1 VSEISIDEREAI
13 PETLRKREQWVCWRE
28 EERDGK
34 PTKIPVTPATGGF
47 ASSTDP
53 ETWTGFERA
62 LDYTETEHADGIGF
76 VFTDDD
82 PIVGVDLDDCR
93 DLETDDVDDAALDII
108 ERLDSYTEVS
118 PSGTG
123 YHVLITGALPEGRN
137 RRGSVELYDTARFF
151 TVTGDHVERTP
162 TRVARRQDS
171 LTAIHR
177 EYVQDT
183 ERDTAPESEQR
194 GDADDRSPTTDA
206 ADVDVDLEDED
217 LLEKARN
224 ASNGEKFERL
234 WNGNTV
240 GYDSQ
245 SEADIALCC
254 LLAFWTGG
262 DRIQME
268 RLFRQSGLMRE
279 KWDEV
284 HYADGSTYGEKTIE
298 RAIATTSEFYDP
310 DAGGDTE
317 DPHGTP
323 DRVATGGTPAETDR
337 SRAYLAEKN
346 RLLSKRVDELEAT
359 LEQKTERIET
369 LETEIERLTDEFA
382 ARDQE
387 TAQSHEEDS
396 GTAIETGDDSD
407 PSSILHRF
415 FGGRSEQWR
424 RFTAIRKTLPR
435 AF

>member
-1 VSEISIDEREAI
+1 MNDPIVNEPEAI
-13 PETLRKREQWVCWRE
+13 PERLRERDQWVCWRE
-28 EERDGK
+28 EDRDGN
-34 PTKIPVTPATGGF
+34 PTKIPVTPGAGGF
-47 ASSTDP
+47 ASATES
-53 ETWTGFERA
+53 ETWAGFEAA

-76 VFTDDD
+76 VFTDND

-93 DLETDDVDDAALDII
+93 DPETGDVDDAALDII
-108 ERLDSYTEVS
+108 ARLDSYTEVS

-123 YHVLITGALPEGRN
+123 YHVLIRGELPEGRN
-137 RRGSVELYDTARFF
+137 RRGGVELYDTARFF
-151 TVTGDHVERTP
+151 TVTSDHVEETP
-162 TRVARRQDS
+162 TRVARRQDA

-183 ERDTAPESEQR
+183 ERDMASESKQYE
-194 GDADDRSPTTDA
+194 GADDESPTTGA
-206 ADVDVDLEDED
+206 AGVDIDLDDKD
-217 LLEKARN
+217 LLKKARN

-245 SEADIALCC
+245 SEADMALCC

-262 DRIQME
+262 DRTQMDQ
-268 RLFRQSGLMRE
+268 LFRQSGLHRE

-310 DAGGDTE
+310 DAGDDAA
-317 DPHGTP
+317 DPHGSPDGVTAGKTP
-323 DRVATGGTPAETDR
+323 DDANR

-346 RLLSKRVDELEAT
+346 RLLSERVDELEAT
-359 LEQKTERIET
+359 LEQKTERIEA
-369 LETEIERLTDEFA
+369 LEAEIERLTDELT
-382 ARDQE
+382 ARDRE

-396 GTAIETGDDSD
+396 GTARETDDDSES
-407 PSSILHRF
+407 PSMLSRF
-415 FGGRSEQWR
+415 FGGQSE
-424 RFTAIRKTLPR
+424 
-435 AF
+435 

>member
-1 VSEISIDEREAI
+1 MSEPIVDELETI
-13 PETLRKREQWVCWRE
+13 PETLHERDQWVCWRE

-34 PTKIPVTPATGGF
+34 PTKIPVTPGAGGF
-47 ASSTDP
+47 ASSTES
-53 ETWTGFERA
+53 ETWASFEAA
-62 LDYTETEHADGIGF
+62 LEYTETEHADGVGF

-93 DLETDDVDDAALDII
+93 DPETGDVDDAALDII
-108 ERLDSYTEVS
+108 KRLDSYTEVS

-123 YHVLITGALPEGRN
+123 YHVLIRGELPEGRN

-162 TRVARRQDS
+162 TRVARRQDA
-171 LTAIHR
+171 LVAIHR

-183 ERDTAPESEQR
+183 ERDTASESEHH
-194 GDADDRSPTTDA
+194 GGADDESPTTDA
-206 ADVDVDLEDED
+206 ADVDVELEDED

-245 SEADIALCC
+245 SEADMALCC

-262 DRIQME
+262 DRTQMDH
-268 RLFRQSGLMRE
+268 LFRQSGLLRE

-310 DAGGDTE
+310 DAGDDTA
-317 DPHGTP
+317 DDTP
-323 DRVATGGTPAETDR
+323 GGSSPDVGAADSER

-346 RLLSKRVDELEAT
+346 RLLSERVDELEAT
-359 LEQKTERIET
+359 LTEKTERIDA
-369 LETEIERLTDEFA
+369 LEAEIERLTDELA
-382 ARDQE
+382 TRGREEESQGE
-387 TAQSHEEDS
+387 HVSTANENGAESE
-396 GTAIETGDDSD
+396 
-407 PSSILHRF
+407 SSSMLSRL
-415 FGGRSEQWR
+415 FGGRFE
-424 RFTAIRKTLPR
+424 
-435 AF
+435 

>member
-1 VSEISIDEREAI
+1 VGVLARRGAGRQADE
-13 PETLRKREQWVCWRE
+13 
-28 EERDGK
+28 DSGD
-34 PTKIPVTPATGGF
+34 TGGWGF
-47 ASSTDP
+47 ASSTES
-53 ETWTGFERA
+53 ETWASFEAA
-62 LDYTETEHADGIGF
+62 LEYTETAHADGVGF

-93 DLETDDVDDAALDII
+93 DPETGDVDDAALDII

-118 PSGTG
+118 PTGTG
-123 YHVLITGALPEGRN
+123 YHVLIRGELPEGRN

-162 TRVARRQDS
+162 TRVARRQDA
-171 LTAIHR
+171 LVAIHR

-183 ERDTAPESEQR
+183 DRDTAAESEQQS
-194 GDADDRSPTTDA
+194 GADDESPTTGA

-240 GYDSQ
+240 GYESQ
-245 SEADIALCC
+245 SEADMALCC

-262 DRIQME
+262 DRTQMDH
-268 RLFRQSGLMRE
+268 LFRQSGLLRE

-310 DAGGDTE
+310 DAGDDTA
-317 DPHGTP
+317 D
-323 DRVATGGTPAETDR
+323 DTPADR
-337 SRAYLAEKN
+337 LQTSA
-346 RLLSKRVDELEAT
+346 LLTRNGVA
-359 LEQKTERIET
+359 RI
-369 LETEIERLTDEFA
+369 
-382 ARDQE
+382 
-387 TAQSHEEDS
+387 
-396 GTAIETGDDSD
+396 
-407 PSSILHRF
+407 
-415 FGGRSEQWR
+415 
-424 RFTAIRKTLPR
+424 
-435 AF
+435 

>member
-1 VSEISIDEREAI
+1 MESEPPLAVSDC
-13 PETLRKREQWVCWRE
+13 PETLREREQWVCWRE

-34 PTKIPVTPATGGF
+34 LTKIPVTPGSGEF

-53 ETWTGFERA
+53 ETWGNFETA
-62 LDYTETEHADGIGF
+62 LEYTETEHADGVGF

-93 DLETDDVDDAALDII
+93 DPETDDVDDTARDII
-108 ERLDSYTEVS
+108 KRLDSYTEVS

-123 YHVLITGALPEGRN
+123 YHVLIKGDLPDGRN

-151 TVTGDHVERTP
+151 TVTGDHVKRTP
-162 TRVARRQDS
+162 TRVARRQDA
-171 LTAIHR
+171 LVAIHR

-183 ERDTAPESEQR
+183 ERDTRSDSKYREAADEQ
-194 GDADDRSPTTDA
+194 SPTTDT
-206 ADVDVDLEDED
+206 ADIDVDLEDEA

-245 SEADIALCC
+245 SESDMALCC

-262 DRIQME
+262 DRTRME
-268 RLFRQSGLMRE
+268 QLFRQSGLHRE
-279 KWDEV
+279 KWDDI

-298 RAIATTSEFYDP
+298 RAIANTSEFYDP
-310 DAGGDTE
+310 DAGDEST
-317 DPHGTP
+317 HASTS
-323 DRVATGGTPAETDR
+323 TGGPSAVPSRDDSER

-346 RLLSKRVDELEAT
+346 RLLTERVDELEAT
-359 LEQKTERIET
+359 LERKTERIET
-369 LETEIERLTDEFA
+369 LEADVERLTDALA
-382 ARDQE
+382 ARDREPERTQDEQTVTASDDENGSE
-387 TAQSHEEDS
+387 T
-396 GTAIETGDDSD
+396 
-407 PSSILHRF
+407 PSV
-415 FGGRSEQWR
+415 WR
-424 RFTAIRKTLPR
+424 RLFGSGSE
-435 AF
+435 

>member
-1 VSEISIDEREAI
+1 MSEPIVDELETI
-13 PETLRKREQWVCWRE
+13 PETLHERDQWVCWRE

-34 PTKIPVTPATGGF
+34 PTKIPVTPGAGGF
-47 ASSTDP
+47 ASSTES
-53 ETWTGFERA
+53 ETWASFEAA
-62 LDYTETEHADGIGF
+62 LEYTETEHADGVGF

-93 DLETDDVDDAALDII
+93 DPETGDVDDAALDII
-108 ERLDSYTEVS
+108 KRLDSYTEVS

-123 YHVLITGALPEGRN
+123 YHVLIRGELPEGRN

-162 TRVARRQDS
+162 TRVARRQDA
-171 LTAIHR
+171 LVAIHR

-183 ERDTAPESEQR
+183 ERDTASESEHH
-194 GDADDRSPTTDA
+194 GGADDESPTTDA

-245 SEADIALCC
+245 SEADMALCC

-262 DRIQME
+262 DRTQMKQ
-268 RLFRQSGLMRE
+268 LFRQSGLLRE

-310 DAGGDTE
+310 DAGDDTA
-317 DPHGTP
+317 DDTP
-323 DRVATGGTPAETDR
+323 GGSSPDVGAADSER

-346 RLLSKRVDELEAT
+346 RLLSERVDELEAT
-359 LEQKTERIET
+359 LTEKTERIDA
-369 LETEIERLTDEFA
+369 LEAEIERLTDELA
-382 ARDQE
+382 TRGREEESQGE
-387 TAQSHEEDS
+387 HVSTANENGAESE
-396 GTAIETGDDSD
+396 
-407 PSSILHRF
+407 SSSMLSRL
-415 FGGRSEQWR
+415 FGGRFE
-424 RFTAIRKTLPR
+424 
-435 AF
+435 

>member
-1 VSEISIDEREAI
+1 MSGTSIDESEAI
-13 PETLRKREQWVCWRE
+13 PETLREREQWVCWRE

-34 PTKIPVTPATGGF
+34 PTKIPVTPKGGGF
-47 ASSTDP
+47 ASST
-53 ETWTGFERA
+53 EAQTWASFEAA
-62 LDYTETEHADGIGF
+62 LEYTETEHADGVGF

-93 DLETDDVDDAALDII
+93 DPDTSDVDDYAQDII
-108 ERLDSYTEVS
+108 ARLDSYTEVS

-123 YHVLITGALPEGRN
+123 YHVLIRGELPDGRN
-137 RRGSVELYDTARFF
+137 RRGSIELYDTARFF

-162 TRVARRQDS
+162 TRVARRQDA
-171 LTAIHR
+171 LRAIHR

-183 ERDTAPESEQR
+183 ERDTASKSEQR
-194 GDADDRSPTTDA
+194 GGVDGQSPKTDA
-206 ADVDVDLEDED
+206 AAVDLEDED

-245 SEADIALCC
+245 SEADMALCC

-262 DRIQME
+262 DRTQMDQ
-268 RLFRQSGLMRE
+268 LFRQSGLHRE

-310 DAGGDTE
+310 DAGDDTA
-317 DPHGTP
+317 DPHGPP
-323 DRVATGGTPAETDR
+323 DGVTAGGTPDDADR

-346 RLLSKRVDELEAT
+346 RLLTERVDRLEAM
-359 LEQKTERIET
+359 LEQKTERINT
-369 LETEIERLTDEFA
+369 LEAEIERLTDEFT

-387 TAQSHEEDS
+387 
-396 GTAIETGDDSD
+396 IE
-407 PSSILHRF
+407 
-415 FGGRSEQWR
+415 
-424 RFTAIRKTLPR
+424 
-435 AF
+435 

>member
-1 VSEISIDEREAI
+1 MSEISIDEPEGI
-13 PETLRKREQWVCWRE
+13 PETLRELEQWVCWRE

-34 PTKIPVTPATGGF
+34 PTKIPVTPRAGGF
-47 ASSTDP
+47 ASSTES
-53 ETWTGFERA
+53 ETWAGFEAA
-62 LDYTETEHADGIGF
+62 LDYTETEHADGVGF

-82 PIVGVDLDDCR
+82 PIVGIDLDDCR
-93 DLETDDVDDAALDII
+93 DPETGDVDDAALDII

-123 YHVLITGALPEGRN
+123 YHVLIRGELPDGRN

-162 TRVARRQDS
+162 TRVARRQDA
-171 LTAIHR
+171 LDAIHR
-177 EYVQDT
+177 EYVQETDSDT
-183 ERDTAPESEQR
+183 TSESGQR
-194 GDADDRSPTTDA
+194 GAADDRSPTTGTA
-206 ADVDVDLEDED
+206 HVDIDLEDED

-224 ASNGEKFERL
+224 ASNSEKFERL
-234 WNGNTV
+234 WSGNTV

-245 SEADIALCC
+245 SEADMALCC

-262 DRIQME
+262 DPTQME
-268 RLFRQSGLMRE
+268 QLFRQSGLMRE

-298 RAIATTSEFYDP
+298 RAIATTPEFYDP
-310 DAGGDTE
+310 DAGDDDA
-317 DPHGTP
+317 DPHGSPDGVTAGRTP
-323 DRVATGGTPAETDR
+323 DDADR

-346 RLLSKRVDELEAT
+346 RLLSERVDELEAT

-369 LETEIERLTDEFA
+369 LEAEVERLTDELA
-382 ARDQE
+382 TRDRE

-396 GTAIETGDDSD
+396 GTARETDDDSES
-407 PSSILHRF
+407 PSMLSRF
-415 FGGRSEQWR
+415 FGGQSE
-424 RFTAIRKTLPR
+424 
-435 AF
+435 

>member
-1 VSEISIDEREAI
+1 MSEISTDEPEVI
-13 PETLRKREQWVCWRE
+13 PETLRERDQWVCWRE

-34 PTKIPVTPATGGF
+34 PTKIPVTPGAGGF
-47 ASSTDP
+47 ASSTEP
-53 ETWTGFERA
+53 QTWRSFETA
-62 LDYTETEHADGIGF
+62 LEYRGTEHADGVGF

-93 DLETDDVDDAALDII
+93 DPETGDVDDDAQDII
-108 ERLDSYTEVS
+108 KRLDSYTEVS

-123 YHVLITGALPEGRN
+123 YHVLITGELPDGRN

-151 TVTGDHVERTP
+151 TVTGDHVEGTP
-162 TRVARRQDS
+162 SRVARRQDA

-183 ERDTAPESEQR
+183 EREPAAESEQR
-194 GDADDRSPTTDA
+194 GGADDEAATTGT
-206 ADVDVDLEDED
+206 ADVDVDLEDKD

-245 SEADIALCC
+245 SEADMALCC

-262 DRIQME
+262 DRTQMDH
-268 RLFRQSGLMRE
+268 LFRQSGLLRE

-310 DAGGDTE
+310 DAGDDTV
-317 DPHGTP
+317 
-323 DRVATGGTPAETDR
+323 DRYTTSAESSADARDDSER

-346 RLLSKRVDELEAT
+346 RLLSERIDDLEAT
-359 LEQKTERIET
+359 LEQKTERIDT
-369 LETEIERLTDEFA
+369 LEAEIERLTDELTT
-382 ARDQE
+382 RDQQDGQSQGEQAATTGGSRSESE
-387 TAQSHEEDS
+387 TQSVWER
-396 GTAIETGDDSD
+396 
-407 PSSILHRF
+407 L
-415 FGGRSEQWR
+415 FGGRSE
-424 RFTAIRKTLPR
+424 
-435 AF
+435 

>member
-1 VSEISIDEREAI
+1 MSEPIIDEAEAI
-13 PETLRKREQWVCWRE
+13 PETLRERDQWVCWRE

-34 PTKIPVTPATGGF
+34 PTKIPVTPGAGGF
-47 ASSTDP
+47 ASATES
-53 ETWTGFERA
+53 ETWASFEAA
-62 LDYTETEHADGIGF
+62 LDYSETEHADGIGF

-82 PIVGVDLDDCR
+82 SIVGIDLDDCL
-93 DLETDDVDDAALDII
+93 DPETDDVDDAALDII

-151 TVTGDHVERTP
+151 TVTGDHVEWTP
-162 TRVARRQDS
+162 TRVARRQDA

-183 ERDTAPESEQR
+183 ERDTASESEQR
-194 GDADDRSPTTDA
+194 DGTDARSPTTDA

-245 SEADIALCC
+245 SEADMALCC

-262 DRIQME
+262 DRTQME
-268 RLFRQSGLMRE
+268 QLFRQSGLMRE

-323 DRVATGGTPAETDR
+323 DWVATGGTPDDADR

-346 RLLSKRVDELEAT
+346 RLLSERVDELEAA
-359 LEQKTERIET
+359 LEQKTERIES
-369 LETEIERLTDEFA
+369 LEAEIERLTNELA

-387 TAQSHEEDS
+387 TPQYHKEDS
-396 GTAIETGDDSD
+396 GTGDETGDDPEPASLV
-407 PSSILHRF
+407 SRF
-415 FGGRSEQWR
+415 FGGRSE
-424 RFTAIRKTLPR
+424 
-435 AF
+435 

>member
-1 VSEISIDEREAI
+1 MVSESSLAVSGLPEGVRE
-13 PETLRKREQWVCWRE
+13 REQWVCWRE
-28 EERDGK
+28 EDRDGK
-34 PTKIPVTPATGGF
+34 PTKIPVTPGAGGF
-47 ASSTDP
+47 ASSTESDTWSDF
-53 ETWTGFERA
+53 ETA
-62 LDYTETEHADGIGF
+62 LEYTETEHADGVGF

-93 DLETDDVDDAALDII
+93 DPETGDVDDAARDII
-108 ERLDSYTEVS
+108 DRLDSYTEVS

-123 YHVLITGALPEGRN
+123 YHVLLRGELPEGRN
-137 RRGSVELYDTARFF
+137 RRGSIELYDTARFF
-151 TVTGDHVERTP
+151 TVTGDHVDETP
-162 TRVARRQDS
+162 THVARRQDA
-171 LTAIHR
+171 LAAIHR

-183 ERDTAPESEQR
+183 GSDTASESEPR
-194 GDADDRSPTTDA
+194 GATNGESATSGA
-206 ADVDVDLEDED
+206 VNVDVDLEDEV

-245 SEADIALCC
+245 SEADMALCC

-262 DRIQME
+262 DRTQME
-268 RLFRQSGLMRE
+268 QLFRQSGLHRE

-310 DAGGDTE
+310 DAGDDAA
-317 DPHGTP
+317 DPHGSPDGVTAGRTP
-323 DRVATGGTPAETDR
+323 DDADR

-346 RLLSKRVDELEAT
+346 RLLSERVDELEAT

-369 LETEIERLTDEFA
+369 LEAEVERLTDELA
-382 ARDQE
+382 TRDRE

-396 GTAIETGDDSD
+396 GTARETDDDSES
-407 PSSILHRF
+407 PSMLSRF
-415 FGGRSEQWR
+415 FGGQSE
-424 RFTAIRKTLPR
+424 
-435 AF
+435 